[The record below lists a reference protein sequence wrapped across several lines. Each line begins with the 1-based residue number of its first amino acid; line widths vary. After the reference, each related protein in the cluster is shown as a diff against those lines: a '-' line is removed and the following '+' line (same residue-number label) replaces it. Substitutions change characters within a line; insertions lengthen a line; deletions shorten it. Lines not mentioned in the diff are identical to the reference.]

1 MQCRETIPN
10 YSSFVAEAVSS
21 YVFQIGSK
29 KAAIDRNSISRLIDV
44 LNPPTRRSL
53 QEEEEEMI
61 AMDVDT
67 FRTMIQEQKDVLYYK
82 NKILVWQHYVKRFIL
97 YLSFNNRIN
106 RINRI
111 PCDGDDTNFGECV
124 KIQYIIQYK
133 IHLRYEVVCNK
144 NIIFIYLR

>member
-67 FRTMIQEQKDVLYYK
+67 FRTMIQEQKDVLRK
-82 NKILVWQHYVKRFIL
+82 
-97 YLSFNNRIN
+97 
-106 RINRI
+106 
-111 PCDGDDTNFGECV
+111 E
-124 KIQYIIQYK
+124 
-133 IHLRYEVVCNK
+133 IHTLLELQQQNQQ
-144 NIIFIYLR
+144 NQQNSL